1 MIFNQ
6 RSFLLLC
13 GLAVTVVSTASSHHD
28 VINTITSHQQRQLRT
43 AGDGHDHR
51 KLQLPE
57 LPSWAEGWLNET
69 IGNTDWSSD
78 NAWTT
83 WFDNLLANSGGA
95 DGLDIC
101 PLLETAV
108 GMGQAFGI
116 EADCTCTG
124 DMMTEMQIAC
134 SFEQCIDTS
143 TILDGV
149 TTAVSSTS
157 RQADDDTN
165 SLCGMIGLNITF
177 GGTAGGVTTSV
188 CADFP
193 GEQYQETCF
202 SYEVSMVSGSTP
214 TQSCMATYGGLEC
227 DCSIDNTFCLNVD
240 CSSYLPGAAIDTCQ
254 MLSMQNEKDLM
265 TWLPQFEVF
274 ASNFSLGT

>member
-1 MIFNQ
+1 MMFNQ
-6 RSFLLLC
+6 RSYLLLC
-13 GLAVTVVSTASSHHD
+13 LVVVSTAAAAASSSN
-28 VINTITSHQQRQLRT
+28 VINTITNHQQIRRT
-43 AGDGHDHR
+43 GDGR
-51 KLQLPE
+51 KLQLPD

-69 IGNTDWSSD
+69 NGSTDWSSD
-78 NAWTT
+78 TAWMD
-83 WFDNLLANSGGA
+83 WFDNLWANSGA
-95 DGLDIC
+95 DGMDIC

-134 SFEQCIDTS
+134 SFDQCVDAS
-143 TILDGV
+143 TIVDGI
-149 TTAVSSTS
+149 TAVSAS
-157 RQADDDTN
+157 RQADN
-165 SLCGMIGLNITF
+165 SLCGTIGLNITF

-193 GEQYQETCF
+193 GEQYKETCF
-202 SYEVSMVSGSTP
+202 SYEVSMVPGSTP

-227 DCSIDNTFCLNVD
+227 DCSIDNTFCLNVN

-254 MLSMQNEKDLM
+254 VLSMRDEKDLM
-265 TWLPQFEVF
+265 SWLPQFQVF
-274 ASNFSLGT
+274 ASNFSLGTLFVSS